1 MKKGL
6 LTVLLS
12 SLILVGCQNYD
23 DQFDDL
29 NAQISALKSQVDGLS
44 SLSGQVASLSGSI
57 SGLQAGVSAAQAA
70 ATAAGASADAAT
82 AAGNAATA
90 AVDGIAATDLSG
102 LEASLATLAAE
113 VDAVQ
118 ASLATAATASAVAA
132 LQAEL
137 DAIEAD
143 VDELLATSN
152 VYNQNLTI
160 SSASTLDAAYALG
173 NNLNIVN
180 GTVTISQSATMDATK
195 LQTVIDKIFTV
206 TGNYTYTAGAA
217 AVTAMTFDK
226 LASTGDLTLTVNGPV
241 SAKTL
246 VTAGDINLGT
256 TFSSKVTSVNMD
268 MLSTVTDIQTAGT
281 SNTVNF
287 ASATDVQLGAL
298 AVYTSPMSITTKKGA
313 TLDVGS
319 LDDLNAA
326 GTAVDMG
333 LTVSGPKDVTISGW
347 DDSYT
352 GTITATNVENL
363 TISGYEGA
371 IVIGDGTENVTITGG
386 VDVSLSSADDL
397 ETVDITTKL
406 FDDPNIS
413 ATAKAP
419 AAYAAYG
426 KENSLTF
433 SSADLTSI
441 KLSGYWL
448 DVNSTDNQNL
458 TSVDIDATMRNLT
471 LTNNDNLVTLDVTGA
486 EIANVIMTNN
496 DGIATAVFDHTT
508 ELNYRGVTAD
518 DTDVS
523 VTITGNQG
531 MTSLTWNADNVSTL
545 AVNDNDKLETID
557 FTGLKSIS
565 TLSTASAIVNVYDN
579 NITVATATDSSD
591 SVSTQYAIDGSSTTT
606 GANNDALDLGSY
618 ATDGGMSTLK
628 TYLTDVLADAAAAG
642 AVNFDTV
649 TTHTIDADALNGSEA
664 AGVQNSGNASTFET
678 DGGGTADPDS
688 NWVGL
693 VWGNVVSDYVAE
705 SSVNPTAQSIQ
716 AEKRAWIIDASTLT
730 AGTTTMSLKIG
741 STQVFETAGTYGDV
755 TIANTGL
762 DALIAQLK
770 SSAAVSRA
778 ASLGATLDVYVGAN
792 SEIPAVV
799 FKTGSTSATN
809 FEAYTDA
816 GIAALPIINP
826 HSFGG
831 GDGTMVAMVTS
842 YDLFTMTIGGNSI
855 TVSVTHDVGS
865 SAVSFVGAAATAAVA
880 SALAGNWNN
889 TYGAAAGT
897 ASGAL
902 SFWGTTD
909 ASTTSGTMTKMSLKS
924 ANSGSRAYGQTIAI
938 THTKA
943 SAANVSQITAG
954 VATSTFI
961 DWVIGSDD
969 AQLSAT
975 DNTASD
981 VDLILTLEE
990 TTASGTAINS
1000 TAASITMDD
1009 SPATSMVEL
1018 STSKTKTGALS
1029 GTLSSDIFE
1038 NDAGIY
1044 GSIAGGGAG
1053 DVRDPEAASEGTAVV
1068 TAATGTARQLFTRIH
1083 WLG

>member
-1 MKKGL
+1 
-6 LTVLLS
+6 
-12 SLILVGCQNYD
+12 VGCQNYD

-44 SLSGQVASLSGSI
+44 SLSGQVSSLSGSI
-57 SGLQAGVSAAQAA
+57 SGLQAGVNAAQAA
-70 ATAAGASADAAT
+70 ATSAGASADAAT
-82 AAGNAATA
+82 AAAN
-90 AVDGIAATDLSG
+90 GIDLSG
-102 LEASLATLAAE
+102 LSASLATLQAE

-118 ASLATAATASAVAA
+118 ASLATAATATAVAA
-132 LQAEL
+132 LQTEL

-152 VYNQNLTI
+152 VYNQALTI
-160 SSASTLDAAYALG
+160 SSASTLDAAVALG

-180 GTVTISQSATMDATK
+180 GTVTITQSAAMDATK
-195 LQTVIDKIFTV
+195 LQSVIDKIFTV
-206 TGNYTYTAGAA
+206 TNSYTYTASAA
-217 AVTAMTFDK
+217 TVTAMTFDK
-226 LASTGDLTLTVNGPV
+226 LASTGNLTLTVNGPV

-246 VTAGDINLGT
+246 VTAGNVNLGT

-268 MLSTVTDIQTAGT
+268 LLSTVTDIQTGGT

-287 ASATDVQLGAL
+287 ASATDIQLGAL

-313 TLDVGS
+313 TLDIGS

-333 LTVSGPKDVTISGW
+333 LTISGPKDVTISGW

-413 ATAKAP
+413 ATAKASV
-419 AAYAAYG
+419 AYAAYG

-441 KLSGYWL
+441 KLAGYWL

-471 LTNNDNLVTLDVTGA
+471 LTNNDNLVTLDVTGS
-486 EIANVIMTNN
+486 EIANVTMTNN

-508 ELNYRGVTAD
+508 ELNYQGATAD
-518 DTDVS
+518 DTDVV

-531 MTSLTWNADNVSTL
+531 MTSLTWNASNVSTL
-545 AVNDNDKLETID
+545 AVNDNDKLETVD
-557 FTGLKSIS
+557 FTGLAAIS
-565 TLSTASAIVNVYDN
+565 TLATVNAIVNVYDN

-591 SVSTQYAIDGSSTTT
+591 GVTTQYAIDGSSTTT

-628 TYLTDVLADAAAAG
+628 TYLTAVLADPEAAG

-649 TTHTIDADALNGSEA
+649 TTHTIATGATQGSET
-664 AGVQNSGNASTFET
+664 AGAQNSGNASTFESN
-678 DGGGTADPDS
+678 GGGTTDPDS

-716 AEKRAWIIDASTLT
+716 AEKRAWILDVSTAT
-730 AGTTTMSLKIG
+730 AGTTSINLKVG
-741 STQVFETAGTYGDV
+741 GTAVFETAGTFGDV
-755 TIANTGL
+755 MIANTGL

-770 SSAAVSRA
+770 STAAVSRA

-792 SEIPAVV
+792 SAIPAVV

-816 GIAALPIINP
+816 GIAAEQKIMP
-826 HSFGG
+826 HSFSG

-880 SALAGNWNN
+880 SALGGTWNA

-909 ASTTSGTMTKMSLKS
+909 ASTTSGTMTALALKS
-924 ANSGSRAYGQTIAI
+924 ANSGSRAYGQAISI

-943 SAANVSQITAG
+943 SAADVSQITGNAS
-954 VATSTFI
+954 STFI

-981 VDLILTLEE
+981 VDLIISLEE
-990 TTASGTAINS
+990 ITASGTAING
-1000 TAASITMDD
+1000 TAASVTDGN
-1009 SPATSMVEL
+1009 PVNTLTEL
-1018 STSKTKTGALS
+1018 STSKTATGALS
-1029 GTLSSDIFE
+1029 GTLASDIFE

-1044 GSIAGGGAG
+1044 GSIGSGGAG

-1068 TAATGTARQLFTRIH
+1068 TAATGTARQCFTRIH